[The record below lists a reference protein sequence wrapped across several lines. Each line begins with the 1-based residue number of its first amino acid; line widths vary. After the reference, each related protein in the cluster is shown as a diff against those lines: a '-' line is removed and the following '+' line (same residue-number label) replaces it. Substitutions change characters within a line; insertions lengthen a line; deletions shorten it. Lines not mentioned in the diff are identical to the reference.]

1 MARYLIA
8 LGSNV
13 RHQRHGS
20 PERVLRAAF
29 GALDAAGLTLEAR
42 SPVLRTAPLGPS
54 RRRYANAAA
63 IVHSRLDPPAL
74 LACLKAIE
82 AEFGARRAGRP
93 WRARVLDLDI
103 VLWSGGPWSSRG
115 LTVPHAAF
123 RTRSFVLR
131 PAATIAPDWR
141 DPLTGLTVHHLL
153 ARLTRP
159 RPTPRDAA
167 RSGP

>member
-13 RHQRHGS
+13 RHHRHGS

-29 GALDAAGLTLEAR
+29 GALDAAGLKVQVR
-42 SPVLRTAPLGPS
+42 SPVFRTAPLGPS
-54 RRRYANAAA
+54 RRRYANGAA
-63 IVHSRLDPPAL
+63 IVRSRLDPPAL
-74 LACLKAIE
+74 LARLKSIE
-82 AEFGARRAGRP
+82 AKFGRRRRGRA

-103 VLWSGGPWSSRG
+103 VLWSGGSWSSPS
-115 LTVPHAAF
+115 LIVPHVAF

-131 PAATIAPDWR
+131 PAATIAAVWR
-141 DPLTGLTVHHLL
+141 DPLTGLTVRHLL